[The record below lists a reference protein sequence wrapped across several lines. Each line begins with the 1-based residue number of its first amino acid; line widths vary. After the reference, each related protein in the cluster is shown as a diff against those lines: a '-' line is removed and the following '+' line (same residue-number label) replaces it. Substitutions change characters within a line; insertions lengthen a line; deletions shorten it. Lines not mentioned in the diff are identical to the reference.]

1 MRIKSRIVSHAHGRD
16 LLGSIALVAVPP
28 PEDGGGM
35 AESLTGTREDQLPVG
50 RAVLPHQ
57 GARLLWSLAG
67 YTKHILLLC
76 CTDVCIYHDVHTVG

>member
-1 MRIKSRIVSHAHGRD
+1 MRIKRRIISHAYGRD

-28 PEDGGGM
+28 PEDGGGT
-35 AESLTGTREDQLPVG
+35 AECLTGTQEDQLSVG

-76 CTDVCIYHDVHTVG
+76 CTDVCIYHDVHIVG